1 MTQRHPLPL
10 PYPERRPPPFK
21 DDRNLTCP
29 HGRFW
34 SSCKRC
40 QLPPETV
47 QRNVAIRGESCHRL
61 DEAFWPP
68 CDEASP

>member
-1 MTQRHPLPL
+1 MTQPHPLPL
-10 PYPERRPPPFK
+10 PYPVLRQAPPFK
-21 DDRNLTCP
+21 DHRNLTCP

-47 QRNVAIRGESCHRL
+47 QRNVALRGESCQRL
-61 DEAFWPP
+61 DREAFP
-68 CDEASP
+68 